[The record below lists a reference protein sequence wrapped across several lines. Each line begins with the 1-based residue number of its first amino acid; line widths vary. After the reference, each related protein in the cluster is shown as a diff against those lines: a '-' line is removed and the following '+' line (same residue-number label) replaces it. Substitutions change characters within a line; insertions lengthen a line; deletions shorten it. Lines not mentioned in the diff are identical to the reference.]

1 MEHLIFDLDGTII
14 DSREEIK
21 ANYEVV
27 FRQIPPKQPVDTAGL
42 DYSINITE
50 LLKSVYGNDEA
61 KVGLAK
67 RLFSEKY
74 DNSNFSATPL
84 YEGIV
89 DALRFLHGR
98 GHRLYI
104 ATNKRMIPTTRI
116 LELKG
121 IRQLFADI
129 FANEM
134 IPGRSLPKPVMLAE
148 LKNRY
153 QMSTGF
159 MIGDSIGD
167 LVAARKAGLTAVAV
181 GWGYENREVLMT
193 GTPDYF
199 ITSIENLCTFVNL

>member
-50 LLKSVYGNDEA
+50 LLKSVYGVDEI

-67 RLFSEKY
+67 QLFSEKY

-84 YEGIV
+84 YE
-89 DALRFLHGR
+89 LRFLHGR
-98 GHRLYI
+98 GHRIYI
-104 ATNKRMIPTTRI
+104 ATNKRLIPTTRI

-121 IRQLFADI
+121 IRHLFTDV

-148 LKNRY
+148 LKNSY

-181 GWGYENREVLMT
+181 GWGYETQEVLMS
-193 GTPDYF
+193 GAPDYF
-199 ITSIENLCTFVNL
+199 IQAIKNLCTFVNL